1 MLCRAQRLSLHPAP
15 VPSESDLSHDN
26 RFTMSAVNGLL
37 RLLACSRM
45 RGLDA
50 TAARSLGTL
59 ASSLGIMGVQ
69 MLVTHLEPDTETAR
83 LLVGANLLATA

>member
-1 MLCRAQRLSLHPAP
+1 
-15 VPSESDLSHDN
+15 
-26 RFTMSAVNGLL
+26 
-37 RLLACSRM
+37 M

-69 MLVTHLEPDTETAR
+69 MLVTHLDPDTETAR
-83 LLVGANLLATA
+83 LLVIFET